1 MALSIKSEEADRLGR
16 ELAEETGESL
26 TKAITRALSERL
38 ERCRRKNKKTSAL
51 REELRAIQERASRI
65 PCRDHRPI
73 DEILG

>member
-1 MALSIKSEEADRLGR
+1 MALSIKSEEADRLAR

-38 ERCRRKNKKTSAL
+38 ERRRRKKTSAL